1 MVNRKLDSDT
11 KMRDTVNDAG
21 ENTRRLGESVQT
33 EKEFVHKK
41 LLELKQMQG
50 IHDDRMTKYKDEK
63 VIFERKQDQLRN
75 DIREFE
81 NLIQEVA

>member
-1 MVNRKLDSDT
+1 MLKNLDMVNRKLDSDT

-21 ENTRRLGESVQT
+21 ENTRKLADAVNT
-33 EKEFVHKK
+33 EKEYVHKK

-63 VIFERKQDQLRN
+63 TIFERKT
-75 DIREFE
+75 E
-81 NLIQEVA
+81 